1 MTSASEDDFEHEY
14 GCVCALP
21 YDGQR
26 RCALFCAPF
35 SVRYEAL
42 LRALA
47 RCVGGLGVIGWI
59 KVPFSLSKA
68 QSLGY
73 YFAYYFAMSDF
84 YRNFVT

>member
-1 MTSASEDDFEHEY
+1 MH
-14 GCVCALP
+14 
-21 YDGQR
+21 
-26 RCALFCAPF
+26 
-35 SVRYEAL
+35 YEAFL
-42 LRALA
+42 LAQS

-68 QSLGY
+68 KSLGY